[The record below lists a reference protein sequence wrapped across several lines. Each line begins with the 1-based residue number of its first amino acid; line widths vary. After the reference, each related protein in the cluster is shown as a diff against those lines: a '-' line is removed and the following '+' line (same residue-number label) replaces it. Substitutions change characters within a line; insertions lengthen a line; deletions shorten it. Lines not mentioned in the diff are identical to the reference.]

1 MFIKVK
7 KSVDKVRLGEVN
19 EYGPKYNC
27 NSESEFLTKLN
38 KYVKMDRDIQVL
50 DMQINTAINKAM
62 NGSDPEI
69 VIQLDDTK
77 LNLDSYQQIV
87 HKVYSVIRYKV
98 YHEIQRKVRA
108 AKSNNRQR
116 SNPNMNDSM
125 MSTQSLAIGEDDL
138 TMMIKDLDID
148 SINRDVFD
156 LYEISY
162 GLDPTLAMRKI

>member
-1 MFIKVK
+1 
-7 KSVDKVRLGEVN
+7 
-19 EYGPKYNC
+19 
-27 NSESEFLTKLN
+27 
-38 KYVKMDRDIQVL
+38 
-50 DMQINTAINKAM
+50 MQINTAINKAM

-148 SINRDVFD
+148 NINRDVFD